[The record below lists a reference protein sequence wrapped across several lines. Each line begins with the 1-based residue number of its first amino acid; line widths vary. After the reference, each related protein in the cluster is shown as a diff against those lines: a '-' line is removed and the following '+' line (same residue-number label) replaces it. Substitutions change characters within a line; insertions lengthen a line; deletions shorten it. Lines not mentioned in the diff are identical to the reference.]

1 MKFRFKKIALT
12 VIFLIVL
19 GAISSVLVNNC
30 RGTAHEKGPN
40 QSVAIGQNKD
50 VEILTEGC
58 FLRGQDGLTLHL
70 KADSLT
76 PRVVLTPKSGQEKNL
91 KLVMDNI
98 SPDLLTV
105 DGANVLERIPREKK
119 MVVEVSITPAKP
131 TAVEWK
137 LSRVEEKVSFFVFG
151 DNRNTYDVLEEI
163 REDIARERPLFV
175 INVGD
180 LVSRGTKEQMLKHE
194 EFANSVPVPYFTVLG
209 NHDLEKGKRASAEP
223 YYEVFGPTYYS
234 FWYGP
239 YFFGIIDD
247 ADGYMSLREL
257 QWLNKELKNSQDA
270 KERFVFAHQ
279 PPFDPRR
286 GHHHAMKPL
295 ISGAPLLSFIIGREG
310 VDYFITGH
318 IHTYY
323 EFQKGPTRYV
333 ISGDAKHGGVE
344 PMPISHYVIFKIGG
358 DKVVHFL
365 RLVEEGKSELK

>member
-19 GAISSVLVNNC
+19 GAISSALVNNC

-76 PRVVLTPKSGQEKNL
+76 PRVVLTPKSNQEKNL

-119 MVVEVSITPAKP
+119 MVVEVSVTPAKP
-131 TAVEWK
+131 TAVQWK
-137 LSRVEEKVSFFVFG
+137 LSRVEEEFSFFVFG

-209 NHDLEKGKRASAEP
+209 NHDLEKGKRTSAEP
-223 YYEVFGPTYYS
+223 YYEVFGPTS
-234 FWYGP
+234 SIFYGLLRKVSR
-239 YFFGIIDD
+239 
-247 ADGYMSLREL
+247 SLDRLSLAIAVREKMG
-257 QWLNKELKNSQDA
+257 QSSVIVE
-270 KERFVFAHQ
+270 
-279 PPFDPRR
+279 
-286 GHHHAMKPL
+286 
-295 ISGAPLLSFIIGREG
+295 SFISFAQGLARGGQEHEDSFPSHRRYHCCSHAHCYSHACQG
-310 VDYFITGH
+310 F
-318 IHTYY
+318 
-323 EFQKGPTRYV
+323 FQARSRPG
-333 ISGDAKHGGVE
+333 
-344 PMPISHYVIFKIGG
+344 
-358 DKVVHFL
+358 
-365 RLVEEGKSELK
+365 ELP